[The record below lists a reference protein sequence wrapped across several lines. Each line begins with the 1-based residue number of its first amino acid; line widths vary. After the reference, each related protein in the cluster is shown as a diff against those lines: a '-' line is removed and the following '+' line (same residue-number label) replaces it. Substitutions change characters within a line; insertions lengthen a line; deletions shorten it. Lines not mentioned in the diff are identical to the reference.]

1 MELLLAERLSLAAL
15 DPKSGRTSY
24 KRATS
29 LAPALAGPLLMD
41 LLFRDAAVLRDGRL
55 DWVRALGDP
64 RKKLLARLVE
74 RGVPAERAY
83 RVLWFRGGAGR

>member
-41 LLFRDAAVLRDGRL
+41 LLFRDAAVLR
-55 DWVRALGDP
+55 
-64 RKKLLARLVE
+64 
-74 RGVPAERAY
+74 
-83 RVLWFRGGAGR
+83 